1 MKILITGATGFVG
14 KHLVEYLKDKH
25 KLYILVRSDSDYS
38 SLCVKQA
45 FTFVDNIDQLAEY
58 LCHEK
63 IDGIIHLASLY
74 VVEHKSEQLKD
85 LMLANI
91 YLGTA
96 ILEACKKASVKWFL
110 NTGTIWQNYDVPD
123 KSDEYNP
130 VNLYAASKQAFIT
143 MAKYYIETS
152 HIRFCT
158 LKLCDTYGPGDTRKK
173 VLALFDRIAFTGE
186 TLAMSPGGQK
196 LDLLHIDDVVNGFEQ
211 LANMLNDEAVSV
223 LPEYVLSSGKQ
234 ISLRELAGI
243 YENLHN
249 VRLNINWGG
258 RAYRK
263 REVMRP
269 YRGNVLPGWKAL
281 VLLNNING
289 GGGNDTLYIPFAP
302 MRNYKKVA

>member
-14 KHLVEYLKDKH
+14 KHLVKYLKDKH

-152 HIRFCT
+152 HIRF
-158 LKLCDTYGPGDTRKK
+158 
-173 VLALFDRIAFTGE
+173 
-186 TLAMSPGGQK
+186 
-196 LDLLHIDDVVNGFEQ
+196 
-211 LANMLNDEAVSV
+211 
-223 LPEYVLSSGKQ
+223 
-234 ISLRELAGI
+234 
-243 YENLHN
+243 
-249 VRLNINWGG
+249 
-258 RAYRK
+258 
-263 REVMRP
+263 
-269 YRGNVLPGWKAL
+269 
-281 VLLNNING
+281 
-289 GGGNDTLYIPFAP
+289 LYIEI
-302 MRNYKKVA
+302 M

>member
-14 KHLVEYLKDKH
+14 KHLVKYLKDKH
-25 KLYILVRSDSDYS
+25 KLYILVRPDSDYS

-152 HIRFCT
+152 NIRFCT
-158 LKLCDTYGPGDTRKK
+158 LKLCDTYGPDDTRRKIYT
-173 VLALFDRIAFTGE
+173 LFKQISKTGE
-186 TLAMSPGGQK
+186 QLDMSPGEQK
-196 LDLLHIDDVVNGFEQ
+196 IDILHINDVVSGFEH
-211 LANMLNDEAVSV
+211 LAILLNDEGSN
-223 LPEYVLSSGKQ
+223 LFSEYVLSSGRQ
-234 ISLRELAGI
+234 LSLRTLALN
-243 YENLHN
+243 YEKKYQ
-249 VRLNINWGG
+249 VKLNINWGG
-258 RAYRK
+258 RPYRQ
-263 REVMRP
+263 REVMIP
-269 YRGNVLPGWKAL
+269 YTGNILPDWNPSVNL
-281 VLLNNING
+281 
-289 GGGNDTLYIPFAP
+289 
-302 MRNYKKVA
+302 R